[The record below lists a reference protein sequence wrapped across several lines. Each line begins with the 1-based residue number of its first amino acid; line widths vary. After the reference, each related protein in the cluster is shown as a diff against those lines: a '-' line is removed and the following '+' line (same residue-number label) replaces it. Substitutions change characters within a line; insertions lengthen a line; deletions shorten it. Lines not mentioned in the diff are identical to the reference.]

1 MRILL
6 LDIRHSKGLTLQ
18 QLANISGISRSE
30 INAIENEKVM
40 PRIDTLELLAIA
52 LDCKIRDLIG
62 SDYM

>member
-1 MRILL
+1 MHILL
-6 LDIRHSKGLTLQ
+6 LNIRHSKGLTLQ

-52 LDCKIRDLIG
+52 LGCKICDLID
-62 SDYM
+62 SDYI